1 MTNAERT
8 VDELLSKDKEGD
20 CLKKKPIHGEGK
32 IRITAKGIALLC
44 AVQAGFS
51 VEKTEIG
58 TKVQGFE
65 EFWTL
70 FTDGLKKHP
79 LAAEELFKKC
89 FPSLYLHK

>member
-1 MTNAERT
+1 M
-8 VDELLSKDKEGD
+8 
-20 CLKKKPIHGEGK
+20 KKKPIHGEGK

-58 TKVQGFE
+58 TKVHGFE

-70 FTDGLKKHP
+70 FADGLKKHP
-79 LAAEELFKKC
+79 LAAEELLKNR
-89 FPSLYLHK
+89 FPTNAESTARITKAESKSS